1 MEIEIKCVYDGIC
14 VVYDKGTDTFNWR
27 QIAIE
32 RTTKKY
38 RKQFEQQ
45 FRKQYGK

>member
-1 MEIEIKCVYDGIC
+1 MEVEIKGVYDGNF
-14 VVYDKGTDTFNWR
+14 KWR

-32 RTTKKY
+32 RTSKKY

-45 FRKQYGK
+45 FREQYGK